1 MKEIV
6 TLRDR
11 HEDILEEFQV
21 NITKIFREN
30 KNKIE
35 AETKKA
41 IRECEEIVS
50 EARKNQES
58 FFDRSRFKDILVYIN
73 LSITPILL
81 IILSYVLFIKK

>member
-21 NITKIFREN
+21 KITKVFREN
-30 KNKIE
+30 RDKIE

-50 EARKNQES
+50 EARSNQKS
-58 FFDRSRFKDILVYIN
+58 FFDRSRFKDMLVYIN
-73 LSITPILL
+73 LAVTPILL
-81 IILSYVLFIKK
+81 IILSYVVFIKK